1 MILYCN
7 QSKSM
12 KKGFADFCI
21 NFDKAEKYLE
31 KYEENP
37 DVQKLLTKS
46 AKTL

>member
-1 MILYCN
+1 
-7 QSKSM
+7 M

-21 NFDKAEKYLE
+21 NLDKAEKHLE

-37 DVQKLLTKS
+37 DVQKLLTKY